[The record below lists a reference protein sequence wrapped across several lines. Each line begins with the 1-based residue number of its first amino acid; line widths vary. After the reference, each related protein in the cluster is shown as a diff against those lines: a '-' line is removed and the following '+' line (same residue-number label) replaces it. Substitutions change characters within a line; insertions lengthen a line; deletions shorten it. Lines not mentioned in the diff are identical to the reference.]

1 MCIHDACVCAY
12 SDLSSPP
19 QDGQLQKEDQLLQIN
34 EESVLHMEY
43 DDIIAKLQTVSQ
55 AGQPIRLVIA
65 RAVSV
70 ESQSGEIPDLN
81 DVRYCWGGGGMQ
93 YVRVRSTYTCVGTC
107 TCGYMR
113 TCNLVYI
120 LIIII
125 NVCKIDAMKRR
136 WFQLTYGTAL

>member
-1 MCIHDACVCAY
+1 MDKDLVLVLSLMQTGGRLFILLSLEEWPIRCVCVCVWVCVCACMHVCIHDACVCAY

-81 DVRYCWGGGGMQ
+81 DVRYCWGGGGGGGMQ
-93 YVRVRSTYTCVGTC
+93 YVR
-107 TCGYMR
+107 
-113 TCNLVYI
+113 
-120 LIIII
+120 
-125 NVCKIDAMKRR
+125 
-136 WFQLTYGTAL
+136 